1 MPQAPDTKEQ
11 ILDAAEALFSAHGFE
26 GVSLRAL
33 TKEAHVNLA
42 SVHYHFGSKEAVV
55 RALFVRRSGPVNQE
69 RIALLNELER
79 QADGAPLAVE
89 SILTALFLPIIRIA
103 QDPERQQVYRRLIAR
118 FYFESADYL
127 ESLFEQEFCEVI
139 RRFEQAFARALPD
152 LPISELCWRMHFT
165 AGVMVHTMLD
175 SGRTH
180 KWAPQAITDATDQE
194 TLDAMVRFVAGGMR
208 AAADAARAP
217 SECGA
222 PEAEVVRT

>member
-1 MPQAPDTKEQ
+1 MSTSPPSTTNSALRKPSSARSSCDVAGLSTK
-11 ILDAAEALFSAHGFE
+11 SA
-26 GVSLRAL
+26 SRCL
-33 TKEAHVNLA
+33 TNPSAK
-42 SVHYHFGSKEAVV
+42 
-55 RALFVRRSGPVNQE
+55 PT
-69 RIALLNELER
+69 I
-79 QADGAPLAVE
+79 P
-89 SILTALFLPIIRIA
+89 
-103 QDPERQQVYRRLIAR
+103 RLIAR